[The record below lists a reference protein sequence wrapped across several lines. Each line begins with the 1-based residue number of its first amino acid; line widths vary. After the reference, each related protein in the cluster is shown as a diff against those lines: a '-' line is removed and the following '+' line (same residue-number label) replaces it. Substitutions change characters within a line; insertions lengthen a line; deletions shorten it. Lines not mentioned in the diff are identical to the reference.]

1 MCQTRDAVCYGC
13 KLPIGVGAKAGAA
26 GGHLTHFSAACIQ
39 KAQARFEKK
48 HVRAGAEL
56 MEEADEEA
64 NPHAGAQEGG
74 SADAEEMST
83 PVKGGQKVEPH
94 LGSRSVADNRRASRR
109 AIRLGPARCRS
120 AMACLGGSC
129 GGDSDACDMFC
140 HGCGVGIHGNRC
152 FHLSAGRVSVGLFEC
167 AACNLQAARGASE
180 EDEQPDLGED
190 ANMLA
195 VEAMLGRMTAGSENF
210 GKAIA
215 RANKLQSEF
224 VGFMTR
230 ERGGTFSLPVDS
242 SASMELF
249 ARWMGSR
256 RDLAPSLRQVV
267 RALGALGGRSRRDK
281 AVTKDVMRVV
291 DDIMK
296 MYGDDPQPKTRC
308 TPKMFG
314 IFVNELLPTDKEAAS
329 AKYISK
335 RMRVLAVCEG
345 VGGLR
350 VGDACGADDCH
361 GLVAENVYLLTQI
374 STGERTVELELDSGK
389 TGFKRHVNMIGTTL
403 TSKVPVYE
411 IFAEFCEAS
420 GFVMETWQEGDFSV
434 SRPCAKVAR
443 LNLLAMLDEHV
454 LLFRGMLSDPRYEK
468 LQAARATKEED
479 VIFYMNQRR
488 ALKDNENKRYVNF
501 AEASNEAQL
510 KEVIR
515 LCEAWGLGEYVMIT
529 PSPLLRATRG
539 VRVSLMPLSEG
550 STYQK
555 FTTLLPE
562 AEKLAREREGGD
574 PDFDLESRGEASYG
588 NHSMREMADHV
599 ARQTMSETGASE
611 TDIDR
616 MFGWCEAWYRKKM
629 QLHYA
634 GRDDRVK
641 RAKITSHV

>member
-1 MCQTRDAVCYGC
+1 
-13 KLPIGVGAKAGAA
+13 
-26 GGHLTHFSAACIQ
+26 
-39 KAQARFEKK
+39 
-48 HVRAGAEL
+48 
-56 MEEADEEA
+56 
-64 NPHAGAQEGG
+64 
-74 SADAEEMST
+74 
-83 PVKGGQKVEPH
+83 
-94 LGSRSVADNRRASRR
+94 
-109 AIRLGPARCRS
+109 
-120 AMACLGGSC
+120 
-129 GGDSDACDMFC
+129 
-140 HGCGVGIHGNRC
+140 
-152 FHLSAGRVSVGLFEC
+152 
-167 AACNLQAARGASE
+167 
-180 EDEQPDLGED
+180 
-190 ANMLA
+190 
-195 VEAMLGRMTAGSENF
+195 
-210 GKAIA
+210 
-215 RANKLQSEF
+215 
-224 VGFMTR
+224 
-230 ERGGTFSLPVDS
+230 
-242 SASMELF
+242 MELF

-267 RALGALGGRSRRDK
+267 RALGALGGKSRRDK
-281 AVTKDVMRVV
+281 AVTKDVLRVV

-314 IFVNELLPTDKEAAS
+314 IFVNELLTTDKQAAS
-329 AKYISK
+329 AQYISK
-335 RMRVLAVCEG
+335 RMRVLAACEG

-374 STGERTVELELDSGK
+374 SSGERTVELELDSGK

-411 IFAEFCEAS
+411 IFSEFCKAS

-443 LNLLAMLDEHV
+443 LNMLSMLDEHIG
-454 LLFRGMLSDPRYEK
+454 LFKNMLRDPRFER
-468 LQAARATKEED
+468 LQATRVTKAED
-479 VIFYMNQRR
+479 VIVYMNQRR
-488 ALKDNENKRYVNF
+488 ELKDNENKRYVNF
-501 AEASNEAQL
+501 AEASDEAQL
-510 KEVIR
+510 QDVLK
-515 LCEAWGLGEYVMIT
+515 LCKAWGLEEYVVIT

-539 VRVSLMPLSEG
+539 ARVSLMPLSEG
-550 STYQK
+550 STYQR

-562 AEKLAREREGGD
+562 AEKMAQEREGGD

-599 ARQTMSETGASE
+599 ARQTMRETGATE